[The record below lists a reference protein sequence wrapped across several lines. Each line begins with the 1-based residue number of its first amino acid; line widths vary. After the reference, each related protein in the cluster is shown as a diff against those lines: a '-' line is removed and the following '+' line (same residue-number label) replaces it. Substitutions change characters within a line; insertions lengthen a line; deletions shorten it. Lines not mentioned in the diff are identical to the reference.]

1 MKDLSVPAPAD
12 AALWLS
18 PIGLPAAC
26 KYSDY

>member
-12 AALWLS
+12 AAPWLNR
-18 PIGLPAAC
+18 IALTAAC